1 MSTMDTL
8 TTRDFLHELAAYKG
22 KQVLVRVM
30 GAGTSETG
38 DPTGVEPSLTT
49 SSVTPCCYAQSYP
62 RYV

>member
-8 TTRDFLHELAAYKG
+8 TTGDFLHELAAYKG

-38 DPTGVEPSLTT
+38 DPTGFGPSLTT
-49 SSVTPCCYAQSYP
+49 SSMTACSSAPILSA
-62 RYV
+62 